1 MTPFE
6 KDVTMCKGF
15 CVTAIILLGLSSRCA
30 LAADPEPPALPPN
43 VPPGH
48 FLVHEE
54 LWEDLAEEPG
64 RHMDRARQAFLDV
77 DARDAADEMRKA
89 ATHLKITAGQ
99 AGLATRHALLRSAHE
114 LEWLAKRVEAGAV
127 KSVAELDR
135 AFARAAHALAH
146 HHWAMAERSWAAQ
159 QSARAGRQLRA
170 AADNLERAAARTG
183 KALETAT
190 GTVVKDTRILSG
202 KLVEG
207 TGFVFDE
214 IGKGIGTFGKQVETV
229 GKGIEPHPPQTSA
242 EASVPPK

>member
-1 MTPFE
+1 MSKAFCLPA
-6 KDVTMCKGF
+6 VALAGF
-15 CVTAIILLGLSSRCA
+15 SALCV
-30 LAADPEPPALPPN
+30 LAADPESPTTPSN

-77 DARDAADEMRKA
+77 DAREAAEEMRNA

-99 AGLATRHALLRSAHE
+99 ATLATRHALLRSAHE
-114 LEWLAKRVEAGAV
+114 LESLAKRVEAGAV
-127 KSVAELDR
+127 KSVTELDR

-146 HHWAMAERSWAAQ
+146 HHCVMAERSWAARQ
-159 QSARAGRQLRA
+159 NARAGRQLRS

-183 KALETAT
+183 QALETAT
-190 GTVVKDTRILSG
+190 GTVVKDTRFLSG

-214 IGKGIGTFGKQVETV
+214 IGKGILTFGKQVETV
-229 GKGIEPHPPQTSA
+229 GKGIEPHPPQTSG
-242 EASVPPK
+242 EAAVAPK